1 MINTYILVYN
11 YKKEVFKKFNA
22 LYKPSNDLE
31 FKPLIAV
38 NSNRVEKKQNRLQ
51 NELNKQIE
59 IMRKKRLAA
68 EHIMKFP
75 LK

>member
-1 MINTYILVYN
+1 MNKL
-11 YKKEVFKKFNA
+11 KQKEVVKKFNA

-31 FKPLIAV
+31 HKSLIDM
-38 NSNRVEKKQNRLQ
+38 NSNSVEKKQSRLQ

-59 IMRKKRLAA
+59 IMRIKTLAVK
-68 EHIMKFP
+68 HLMKYP

>member
-1 MINTYILVYN
+1 MNKL
-11 YKKEVFKKFNA
+11 KQKEVFKKFNA

-31 FKPLIAV
+31 LKPLTAL
-38 NSNRVEKKQNRLQ
+38 NSNSVEKKQSRLQ
-51 NELNKQIE
+51 SELNKQIE

-68 EHIMKFP
+68 EHLMKYP

>member
-1 MINTYILVYN
+1 MNKL
-11 YKKEVFKKFNA
+11 KQKEVVKKFNA

-31 FKPLIAV
+31 FKPLLAI
-38 NSNRVEKKQNRLQ
+38 NSNSVKKKQSRLQ

-59 IMRKKRLAA
+59 IMRIKTIAVKHL
-68 EHIMKFP
+68 MKYP

>member
-1 MINTYILVYN
+1 MNKL
-11 YKKEVFKKFNA
+11 KQKEVVKKFNA

-31 FKPLIAV
+31 FKPLLAM
-38 NSNRVEKKQNRLQ
+38 NSNSVKKKQNRLQ

-59 IMRKKRLAA
+59 IMRIKKLAA
-68 EHIMKFP
+68 SHLIKYP

>member
-1 MINTYILVYN
+1 MNKL
-11 YKKEVFKKFNA
+11 KRLEVFKKYSDLN
-22 LYKPSNDLE
+22 KISNDMV
-31 FKPLIAV
+31 FKPLLAI
-38 NSNRVEKKQNRLQ
+38 NSNSVEKKQSRLQ

-68 EHIMKFP
+68 EHIMRYP